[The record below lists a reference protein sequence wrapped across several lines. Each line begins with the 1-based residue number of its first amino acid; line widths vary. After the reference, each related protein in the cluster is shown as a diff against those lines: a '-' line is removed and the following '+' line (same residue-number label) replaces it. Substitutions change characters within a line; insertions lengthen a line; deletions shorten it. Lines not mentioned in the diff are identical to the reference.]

1 MKSILFREKKI
12 FYAESGKGK
21 TLVFLHGVTESL
33 EIWDSFR
40 EQLSESFR
48 VIVID
53 LAGHG
58 KSECVDPIHTM
69 ELQAEVVSEI
79 LKKCKVKSCVMIGHS
94 MGGYV
99 ALAFAGKYPEIL
111 KGLCLFHSH
120 PYPDTAEDRK
130 NRSRTIEIIAK
141 DKFGFVANFIPTL
154 FPEGSKRKF
163 AKEIGKLI
171 ERAKQ
176 IPKEG
181 IIAAQEGMK
190 VRRNQSALLK
200 SIEVP
205 VLFILGLK
213 DSKAPLDR
221 LWQMVSLPRHSECL
235 ILRDVGHM
243 GYIEAPS
250 ETLAMIK
257 GFAKKAFR

>member
-1 MKSILFREKKI
+1 MKSIFFRGKQI
-12 FYAESGKGK
+12 FYSESGKGK
-21 TLVFLHGVTESL
+21 TLVFLHGVTESSK
-33 EIWDSFR
+33 IWDSFG
-40 EQLSESFR
+40 EILSESFR
-48 VIVID
+48 IIVID
-53 LAGHG
+53 LPGHG
-58 KSECVDPIHTM
+58 KSECVDPILTM
-69 ELQAEVVSEI
+69 ELQAEVVYEV
-79 LKKCKVKSCVMIGHS
+79 LRKCKVKTCVMVGHS

-99 ALAFAGKYPEIL
+99 TLAFAGKYPEML

-120 PYPDTAEDRK
+120 PYPDSPEDRK
-130 NRSRTIEIIAK
+130 NRSRTIKIIEQ
-141 DKFGFVANFIPTL
+141 DKFGFVVNFIPAL
-154 FPEGSKRKF
+154 FPQGSRRKF
-163 AKEIGKLI
+163 VREIGKLV

-190 VRRNQSALLK
+190 IRKNQTRLLK
-200 SIEVP
+200 SIKIP

-213 DSKAPLDR
+213 DSKAPIDR

-235 ILRDVGHM
+235 LLRDVGHM